1 MTNMVKKN
9 LGTITKRAWEIRKE
23 AAQKWNCKVMEIV
36 WSACFKQA
44 KKEIISNLK
53 LSREEWMEFFTKHE
67 KSMDYILYKNIILVK
82 NGIATESQ
90 EMEAETTSAFYQIL
104 YRDQEDIKQTALVK
118 IMERLERDGHIDYKY
133 RWSAWSLAALNAA
146 KSYAR
151 EVVRSKRSVND
162 WEYGYSDS
170 SEKIPIVR
178 FEEPNFLKMELEECL
193 TERQLKIVSLLQQGY
208 NKTEIADIIGV
219 TRQAV
224 HKNLRKIK
232 AVMLDN
238 GLVAV

>member
-1 MTNMVKKN
+1 MTKKN
-9 LGTITKRAWEIRKE
+9 LSAINRRAWEIRRE
-23 AAQKWNCKVMEIV
+23 AAKKWNCGVMEIV

-53 LSREEWMEFFTKHE
+53 LSQEEWMEFFTKKE
-67 KSMDYILYKNIILVK
+67 KSMDYILYKNIILAK

-90 EMEAETTSAFYQIL
+90 ELEAETTSAFYQIL

-118 IMERLERDGHIDYKY
+118 IMERLERDGSIEYKY
-133 RWSAWSLAALNAA
+133 RWSAWSLASLNAA

-151 EVVRSKRSVND
+151 EIMRNKRSSQNYD
-162 WEYGYSDS
+162 YGYNDF
-170 SEKIPIVR
+170 SEKIPVVQ
-178 FEEPNFLKMELEECL
+178 FAEPNLLRIELQKCL
-193 TERQLKIVSLLQQGY
+193 SDRQLKIVSLLQQGY